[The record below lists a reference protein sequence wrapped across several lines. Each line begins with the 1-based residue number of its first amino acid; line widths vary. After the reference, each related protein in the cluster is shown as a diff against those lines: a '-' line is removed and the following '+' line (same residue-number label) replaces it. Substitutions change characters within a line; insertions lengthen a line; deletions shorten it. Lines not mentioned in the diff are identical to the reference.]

1 MNNTEYTIKSY
12 KHVAGHDGHGFTATL
27 HRVTDGKSKKV
38 ATIFDD
44 GWGGP
49 IQIDFINP
57 KSGELHFESAEFHA
71 WCKAQPASE
80 FEGTTLEMDAD
91 LWIGLE
97 TQRMNELEQIKKH
110 SRTKILFQLKD
121 TPRGHWGDV
130 KRHFKL
136 SDKERSAQWEAMIV
150 KKLQTKFG
158 DEIRCIAGMR
168 NMEMVG
174 TPVDW

>member
-1 MNNTEYTIKSY
+1 MNNTEYNVKSY
-12 KHVAGHDGHGFTATL
+12 KHVSGHDGQGFTATL

-49 IQIDFINP
+49 LQIDFINP
-57 KSGELHFESAEFHA
+57 KSDELHFESAEFHA

-80 FEGTTLEMDAD
+80 FEGRTLEMDAD

-97 TQRMNELEQIKKH
+97 TQRMNELDQIKKLG
-110 SRTKILFQLKD
+110 RTQILFQLKD
-121 TPRGHWGDV
+121 TASGNWGTM
-130 KRHFKL
+130 KRSHKL
-136 SDKERSAQWEAMIV
+136 SEKELTKVWEQGAVNYLKV
-150 KKLQTKFG
+150 KYG
-158 DEIRCIAGMR
+158 DDLACIAGMR
-168 NMEMVG
+168 SMDMVG